1 MKNKLTSAISKKLK
15 AEVKLKFIL
24 QKNLIGGVKIF
35 IDDRLFDSSLIAMN
49 DTLKTQVEEGE

>member
-1 MKNKLTSAISKKLK
+1 MHHT
-15 AEVKLKFIL
+15 FIL